1 MNKDDFS
8 ADHWTNIHRWYA
20 LGGNGHVAAY
30 LRRLDLSV
38 FDAKAP
44 PPKTPAWWDIVSSS
58 RAPEDAELADTLD
71 ELGNPTVTTLA
82 EITTRAPSEFAEF
95 LADRRNRRKI
105 QHRLEACDYVPLR
118 NSDANDGLWKIN
130 GRRQVIYA
138 KKKLTRRDQLI
149 AAKARYNV

>member
-1 MNKDDFS
+1 M
-8 ADHWTNIHRWYA
+8 
-20 LGGNGHVAAY
+20 
-30 LRRLDLSV
+30 
-38 FDAKAP
+38 
-44 PPKTPAWWDIVSSS
+44 
-58 RAPEDAELADTLD
+58 
-71 ELGNPTVTTLA
+71 
-82 EITTRAPSEFAEF
+82 
-95 LADRRNRRKI
+95 RRKI